1 MKAAVRVYA
10 APWPG
15 HEGGRRLLARALERE
30 GRSWA
35 EPERRPDG
43 GKPFLPGF
51 PFNLSHSG
59 DWSVCA
65 VGPAEL
71 GVDLQAERPL
81 RRDLSRRFAPEEREW
96 LQGLPEKGRPGA
108 FFDLWAVKEAVL
120 KATGQGLAGGNPAG
134 VRQLFHADADRGLAG
149 TILIIKPRRCPALQ
163 LTQQGGGISL
173 PAADQAFQLGR
184 RLTKRRM
191 SEISL

>member
-65 VGPAEL
+65 VGPADL

-120 KATGQGLAGGNPAG
+120 KATGQGLAGGLNSFRVELGPPLRLTLPG
-134 VRQLFHADADRGLAG
+134 WDAR
-149 TILIIKPRRCPALQ
+149 LIPF
-163 LTQQGGGISL
+163 
-173 PAADQAFQLGR
+173 PAAGYHLALCVQGELEDAELI
-184 RLTKRRM
+184 L
-191 SEISL
+191 EA